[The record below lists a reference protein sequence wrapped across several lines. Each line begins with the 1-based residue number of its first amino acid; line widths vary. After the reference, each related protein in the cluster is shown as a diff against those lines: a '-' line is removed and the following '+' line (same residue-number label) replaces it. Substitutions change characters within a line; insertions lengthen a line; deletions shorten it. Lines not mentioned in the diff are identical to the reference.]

1 MFEKRVVIAWSSLSG
16 GRWSKG
22 HRRAR
27 ERFGAHPG
35 VTMSVQQI
43 PSSSPAAERP
53 DGVPAGQP
61 GVELPRTGIR
71 SGFTPLESLD
81 RETPEPG
88 YFGPDSVSWRVHHDP
103 ASILGGIRALAFQS
117 LHPEVM
123 LGFSAVTDARDDAW
137 GLLSR
142 TGRYVNAITYGTTA
156 EADAA
161 AARVRRIHGALGLD
175 RPDWL
180 LWVHCG
186 AVDSW
191 LDAHRRCG
199 APLTAA
205 EADRYVEE
213 QLVAARLIGCD
224 VAHVPTS
231 VSELREYVRSMRP
244 LLEVTPEA
252 REAVRGLLWPP
263 MPQKVALLT
272 PARPAWTLFAVTGV
286 ALMPRWARRMFAA
299 PGLPTTDL
307 QATITARTLR
317 STLLVVPEE
326 RRTNPHLTAA
336 RLRLGLT
343 AA

>member
-1 MFEKRVVIAWSSLSG
+1 MTV
-16 GRWSKG
+16 
-22 HRRAR
+22 H
-27 ERFGAHPG
+27 
-35 VTMSVQQI
+35 QI
-43 PSSSPAAERP
+43 DATEPEPSTP

-61 GVELPRTGIR
+61 GAGTDRSPARTGIR
-71 SGFTPLESLD
+71 SGFTALESLD
-81 RETPEPG
+81 QETPDPG
-88 YFGPDSVSWRVHHDP
+88 HFGPDSVSWRVHHDP
-103 ASILGGIRALAFQS
+103 ASIVGGIRALAFQS

-137 GLLSR
+137 GRLSR
-142 TGRYVNAITYGTTA
+142 TGRYVNAITYGTVV
-156 EADAA
+156 EADEA

-191 LDAHRRCG
+191 LDAHRRSG
-199 APLTAA
+199 APLTDA

-213 QLVAARLIGCD
+213 QVIAALLIGCD
-224 VAHVPTS
+224 ERHVPRS
-231 VSELREYVRSMRP
+231 VSELGEYVRSMRP

-272 PARPAWTLFAVTGV
+272 PARPAWTLFAVTGF
-286 ALMPRWARRMFAA
+286 AMMPRWARRMFAL

-317 STLLVVPEE
+317 STLTVVPEE

-336 RLRLGLT
+336 RIRLGL
-343 AA
+343 AEEQLAG

>member
-27 ERFGAHPG
+27 EQFGAHPG

-43 PSSSPAAERP
+43 PASSPSAERP

-61 GVELPRTGIR
+61 GSDLPRTGIR

-137 GLLSR
+137 GRLSR

-263 MPQKVALLT
+263 MSSRVALLT

-317 STLLVVPEE
+317 STLLVVPED

>member
-1 MFEKRVVIAWSSLSG
+1 
-16 GRWSKG
+16 
-22 HRRAR
+22 
-27 ERFGAHPG
+27 
-35 VTMSVQQI
+35 MSVQQI
-43 PSSSPAAERP
+43 PASTPSAEPA
-53 DGVPAGQP
+53 DGVAAGQP
-61 GVELPRTGIR
+61 SGALPRTGIR

-117 LHPEVM
+117 LHPDVM

-137 GLLSR
+137 GRLSR

-156 EADAA
+156 EADSA
-161 AARVRRIHGALGLD
+161 AARVRRIHGALRLD

-191 LDAHRRCG
+191 LDAHQRSG
-199 APLTAA
+199 APLTAT

-263 MPQKVALLT
+263 MPSRVTLLT
-272 PARPAWTLFAVTGV
+272 PARPAWTLLAVTGV

-307 QATITARTLR
+307 QATVTARILR

-336 RLRLGLT
+336 RLRLGLS

>member
-1 MFEKRVVIAWSSLSG
+1 
-16 GRWSKG
+16 
-22 HRRAR
+22 
-27 ERFGAHPG
+27 
-35 VTMSVQQI
+35 MSVQQI
-43 PSSSPAAERP
+43 PASSPSAERP

-61 GVELPRTGIR
+61 GSDLPRTGIR

-137 GLLSR
+137 GRLSR

-199 APLTAA
+199 ALLTAA

-244 LLEVTPEA
+244 LLEATPEA

-263 MPQKVALLT
+263 MPSRVALLT

>member
-1 MFEKRVVIAWSSLSG
+1 MTV
-16 GRWSKG
+16 
-22 HRRAR
+22 H
-27 ERFGAHPG
+27 
-35 VTMSVQQI
+35 QI
-43 PSSSPAAERP
+43 DATEPEPSTP

-61 GVELPRTGIR
+61 GAGTDRSPARTGIR
-71 SGFTPLESLD
+71 SGFTALESLD
-81 RETPEPG
+81 QETPDPG
-88 YFGPDSVSWRVHHDP
+88 HFGPDSVSWRIHHDP
-103 ASILGGIRALAFQS
+103 ASIVGGIRALAFQS

-137 GLLSR
+137 GRLSR
-142 TGRYVNAITYGTTA
+142 TGRYVNAITYGTVV
-156 EADAA
+156 EADEA

-191 LDAHRRCG
+191 LDAHRRSG
-199 APLTAA
+199 APLTDA

-213 QLVAARLIGCD
+213 QVIAALLIGCD
-224 VAHVPTS
+224 ERHVPRS
-231 VSELREYVRSMRP
+231 VSELAEYVRSMRP

-272 PARPAWTLFAVTGV
+272 PARPAWTLFAVTGF
-286 ALMPRWARRMFAA
+286 AMMPRWARRMFAL

-317 STLLVVPEE
+317 STLTVVPEE

-336 RLRLGLT
+336 RIRLGL
-343 AA
+343 AEEQLAG

>member
-1 MFEKRVVIAWSSLSG
+1 VFEKRVVIAWSSLSG

-27 ERFGAHPG
+27 EQFGAHPG

-43 PSSSPAAERP
+43 PASSPSAERP

-61 GVELPRTGIR
+61 GSDLPRTGIR

-137 GLLSR
+137 GRLSR

-263 MPQKVALLT
+263 MSSRVALLT

-317 STLLVVPEE
+317 STLLVVPED

>member
-1 MFEKRVVIAWSSLSG
+1 MT
-16 GRWSKG
+16 
-22 HRRAR
+22 
-27 ERFGAHPG
+27 AHPLH
-35 VTMSVQQI
+35 TPAPE
-43 PSSSPAAERP
+43 PSSP

-61 GVELPRTGIR
+61 GAVPDRDALARTGIR
-71 SGFTPLESLD
+71 SGFTALESLD
-81 RETPEPG
+81 QETPDPG
-88 YFGPDSVSWRVHHDP
+88 HFGPDSVSWRVHHDP
-103 ASILGGIRALAFQS
+103 ASIVGGIRALAFQS

-137 GLLSR
+137 GRLSR
-142 TGRYVNAITYGTTA
+142 TGRYVNAITYGTVA

-175 RPDWL
+175 RPEWL

-191 LDAHRRCG
+191 LDAHRRSG

-213 QLVAARLIGCD
+213 QIVAARLIGCD
-224 VAHVPTS
+224 ERHVPRS
-231 VSELREYVRSMRP
+231 VSELTEYVRSMRP

-252 REAVRGLLWPP
+252 REAVRGLLWPQ

-272 PARPAWTLFAVTGV
+272 PARPAWTLFAVTGF
-286 ALMPRWARRMFAA
+286 AMMPRWARRMFAL

-317 STLLVVPEE
+317 STLAVVPEE

-336 RLRLGLT
+336 RIRLGITEQSL
-343 AA
+343 AG